1 MLPLGLGRE
10 AFFLYF
16 LLALFLILSPVYLRI
31 SELALLADPAIVD
44 SQAEILVRLANRDRA
59 ASGLPELRV
68 NSKLIRAASF
78 KVDDMF
84 AKQYFA
90 HFSPI
95 DNASPWD
102 FFRAA
107 NYRYYAAGENLAV
120 DFVTAEDVHTALMNS
135 PTHRAN
141 IMSPLFTEVGISV
154 KQGIWNNH
162 SSIMIAQYFGKE
174 RVSAPVVAQVA
185 PTPPASAPA
194 PTPVIPAPIPAPI
207 AAVPPPAPQPSQILG
222 TEESSVPPAVTKP
235 TPLPTPIPIA
245 PTNGSNAVRQFLTA
259 ENEIK
264 VFSLFAILS
273 ILISFMFLLTRGER
287 LTVSVAARIL
297 VLIVMFGYIA
307 AFGVGEFSM
316 SAISPVP
323 AAQIVGSM

>member
-1 MLPLGLGRE
+1 MNRFGTTVKRFFTPTEQDKMLPLGLGRE

-154 KQGIWNNH
+154 KQGTWSGH
-162 SSIMIAQYFGKE
+162 SSIMIAQYFGRE
-174 RVSAPVVAQVA
+174 RMTASGVAQVA
-185 PTPPASAPA
+185 PSVVNSVKPPVSAPTSVA
-194 PTPVIPAPIPAPI
+194 PVPTPSPAPI
-207 AAVPPPAPQPSQILG
+207 AVQPTPATPELPMI
-222 TEESSVPPAVTKP
+222 EP
-235 TPLPTPIPIA
+235 TPLPAPMPIA
-245 PTNGSNAVRQFLTA
+245 TAPSGGDKVVQFLTA
-259 ENEIK
+259 QNEVK
-264 VFSLFAILS
+264 LLSLLAI
-273 ILISFMFLLTRGER
+273 
-287 LTVSVAARIL
+287 
-297 VLIVMFGYIA
+297 
-307 AFGVGEFSM
+307 
-316 SAISPVP
+316 
-323 AAQIVGSM
+323 